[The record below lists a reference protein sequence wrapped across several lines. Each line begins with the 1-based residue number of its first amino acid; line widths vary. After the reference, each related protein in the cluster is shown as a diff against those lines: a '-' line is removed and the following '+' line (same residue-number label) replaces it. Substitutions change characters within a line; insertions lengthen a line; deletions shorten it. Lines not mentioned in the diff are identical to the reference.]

1 MHIPKSVNISS
12 LGERQLVL
20 VYFWAHLP
28 HNLWGQVVYPA
39 ARYPQLILP
48 PESTSAVTISATAR
62 GLFFRDAD
70 PASSNPMSS
79 YLPSCTTP
87 DIPNRPKSVMTTLL
101 AS

>member
-1 MHIPKSVNISS
+1 MHIPESVNISS

-20 VYFWAHLP
+20 VHFWAHLP

-62 GLFFRDAD
+62 GLFFSVTQIQRAPTRSAPTCP
-70 PASSNPMSS
+70 PA
-79 YLPSCTTP
+79 
-87 DIPNRPKSVMTTLL
+87 RPRTSQTGQSL
-101 AS
+101 